1 MLCSGK
7 SSKNKW
13 KQHKRRKTAMMKKFR
28 RGKERRQVRWMIGRI
43 GIQKA
48 RETPKEFET

>member
-1 MLCSGK
+1 MPCKGK

-13 KQHKRRKTAMMKKFR
+13 KQHKRPKTAMMKKFR
-28 RGKERRQVRWMIGRI
+28 RGKERRQARWMIGRI
-43 GIQKA
+43 GIRKA